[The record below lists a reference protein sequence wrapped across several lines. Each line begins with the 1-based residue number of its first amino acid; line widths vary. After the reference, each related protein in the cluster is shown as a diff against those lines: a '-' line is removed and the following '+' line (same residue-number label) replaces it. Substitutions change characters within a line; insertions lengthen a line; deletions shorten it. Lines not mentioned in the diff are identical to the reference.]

1 MHTPGQTHPG
11 GQGTPW
17 QGGFSPAP
25 HKPAPRR
32 WIVALILAVLAIVLG
47 ILLFFLMRDDGTGD
61 DADLRRGVEQFFDD
75 NGLTRTSAIAEGGLT
90 SQQYDDWVTCVVD
103 ESRTGISESEK
114 QKLIDG
120 ELEIDGIENSTFGR
134 IMMTCMLSVDQS

>member
-1 MHTPGQTHPG
+1 MRCVRIAAAPT
-11 GQGTPW
+11 GTDHRRR
-17 QGGFSPAP
+17 AP
-25 HKPAPRR
+25 LP
-32 WIVALILAVLAIVLG
+32 L
-47 ILLFFLMRDDGTGD
+47 
-61 DADLRRGVEQFFDD
+61 
-75 NGLTRTSAIAEGGLT
+75 
-90 SQQYDDWVTCVVD
+90 VD